1 MKALPILDERA
12 TGIDVGSESLHVSI
26 GGGAPKVTG
35 TMTSEVQALV
45 AWLVQQGV
53 RSVALEATGVYW
65 LYLYC
70 LLYTS
75 DAADE

>member
-65 LYLYC
+65 LYLYEA
-70 LLYTS
+70 LE
-75 DAADE
+75 AAGH